1 MRLDNRPLLS
11 SVADAPLFVAP
22 ESMPALR
29 AAVRRRLNVLLLGPP
44 GAGKTT
50 VLRRLEADARAG
62 DLVPA
67 GGARPTTPRR
77 PAAPHAPRPP
87 GRPACARCTSTW
99 RRRRRRPRRSCSSRT
114 RSACPP
120 TPSGAAW
127 RANGAGPST
136 ALLALVRR
144 LAEAPPALVLADSPP
159 GDGESHV
166 LFGRLRDEL
175 WQLEHRWVV
184 AAPDALRDELTRP
197 PADAFFDVVLELGPL
212 SPQAQRALLERR
224 LGADPPFDPERL
236 VGETDGLPRS
246 LIRLA
251 REAVLTDRPLDALLE
266 DRHAARARLDGLPDA
281 ARALTDFLAARGAA
295 SASDPDLLG
304 AMGFSAQRARKLL
317 AELEQAGLVR
327 SYAARQERQG
337 RPRKLYELT
346 RA

>member
-1 MRLDNRPLLS
+1 
-11 SVADAPLFVAP
+11 
-22 ESMPALR
+22 
-29 AAVRRRLNVLLLGPP
+29 
-44 GAGKTT
+44 
-50 VLRRLEADARAG
+50 
-62 DLVPA
+62 VPA
-67 GGARPTTPRR
+67 D
-77 PAAPHAPRPP
+77 PAA
-87 GRPACARCTSTW
+87 S
-99 RRRRRRPRRSCSSRT
+99 
-114 RSACPP
+114 
-120 TPSGAAW
+120 AW

-144 LAEAPPALVLADSPP
+144 LGEAPPALILADSPP

-212 SPQAQRALLERR
+212 APEAQRALLERR
-224 LGADPPFDPERL
+224 LGADAPFDPERL

-251 REAVLTDRPLDALLE
+251 REAVLADRPLDALLDE
-266 DRHAARARLDGLPDA
+266 RHAARARLDGLPDA